1 MATSNPLRLNLE
13 LVQAAGVVAKRSKRT
28 VPHQIEYW
36 AELGR
41 AVEQVVDPA
50 TLISIQEGFS
60 KLVVE
65 VAPSKPV
72 SSSKV
77 FAAVANLREKGG
89 KPYGV
94 DEAPLKYQSSQDKP
108 GFLEEIHPDGSRI
121 IGRFYSGQFHPLK
134 DEDK

>member
-13 LVQAAGVVAKRSKRT
+13 LVQAAGAMAKRSKRT

-72 SSSKV
+72 S
-77 FAAVANLREKGG
+77 
-89 KPYGV
+89 
-94 DEAPLKYQSSQDKP
+94 
-108 GFLEEIHPDGSRI
+108 
-121 IGRFYSGQFHPLK
+121 
-134 DEDK
+134 